1 MVFDAV
7 VNAIAYFGYAHPLIF
22 FGVVA
27 LLSLIILLKSSEL
40 VLFGISDYARR
51 FGISEYV
58 IGILVIS
65 AGTALSELMAAIT
78 GTLRGEGGIA
88 FGTVLGSSLFKLPG
102 LGIVLL
108 AAGTV
113 ILNLKGTRDKTAFLP
128 LAMILL
134 PALLIANG
142 YLSRIDG
149 SILLLSYLAYTSI
162 IWSKGGKF
170 GKLRPAPLRLVWRD
184 MVIFPVALAAVLMSA
199 RWLVFS
205 SIQISYLL
213 SIPAYITGLLVIGI
227 GSSMPELSVQFRAVR
242 EKKPGLAFGNVL
254 GSFVANSTL
263 VLGIA
268 ALIRP
273 MRMPFFEVL
282 SAFIFLLAGAIGF
295 IILLMGKRLGRLHGL
310 AFILFY
316 ALFLLVQFLFQ
327 A

>member
-22 FGVVA
+22 FGIIA
-27 LLSLIILLKSSEL
+27 ILSLVILLKSSEL
-40 VLFGISDYARR
+40 VLFGISDYARK

-88 FGTVLGSSLFKLPG
+88 FGTVLGSSLFKIPG

-108 AAGTV
+108 VTGAV
-113 ILNLKGTRDKTAFLP
+113 IFNLKDMRGKTAFLP

-134 PALLIANG
+134 PAVLIANG

-149 SILLLSYLAYTSI
+149 SILLISYLAYTAV
-162 IWSKGGKF
+162 IWSKGGRF
-170 GKLRPAPLRLVWRD
+170 GKLRPAPLKLVWRD
-184 MVIFPVALAAVLMSA
+184 MIIFPVALAAVLMSA

-205 SIQISYLL
+205 SLQISTMLGV
-213 SIPAYITGLLVIGI
+213 PAFITGLFIIGI
-227 GSSMPELSVQFRAVR
+227 GSSMPEISVQFRAMR
-242 EKKPGLAFGNVL
+242 EKKPGLVFGNVL

-273 MRMPFFEVL
+273 VKMPFFEVL
-282 SAFIFLLAGAIGF
+282 SAFVFLFAGAFGVIM
-295 IILLMGKRLGRLHGL
+295 LLRGKRLSRLHGL
-310 AFILFY
+310 AFVLFY
-316 ALFLLVQFLFQ
+316 ALFLLAQFLF
-327 A
+327 